1 MKRCY
6 FPHAV
11 RRVDYLKLCKMTQNK
26 AMDRLYYPGN
36 PKRVMALYTYKR
48 GVVYYFP
55 ITGFDSEKIQTL
67 LFGVYLESA
76 PDPTTDLFSA
86 A

>member
-1 MKRCY
+1 MKKI
-6 FPHAV
+6 FFSHAV
-11 RRVDYLKLCKMTQNK
+11 RRVDYLKLCEMTQNK
-26 AMDRLYYPGN
+26 AKERLYYPGN

-55 ITGFDSEKIQTL
+55 IKGFDSEKIQTL
-67 LFGVYLESA
+67 LYGVYLELA
-76 PDPTTDLFSA
+76 PVPTFDWIPA